1 MEKVYE
7 KNTASISVCASF
19 SLSETLGTQIRH
31 WFFLLAELLLTL
43 EMFFFFFFFFSNV
56 LITPSYNLT
65 LQTVKQHYSKT
76 QFVAVNQVRFHRL
89 SQ

>member
-65 LQTVKQHYSKT
+65 LQTVKQPYSK
-76 QFVAVNQVRFHRL
+76 NPICG
-89 SQ
+89 SEPG

>member
-1 MEKVYE
+1 MRK
-7 KNTASISVCASF
+7 TQRPSRCAPPSTF